1 MWRQVYLR
9 LRSLFRWHRQER
21 ELDEEIRFHLANET
35 EEQIAAGMAPEEA
48 RAAAHHDFGNVTL
61 IRELTRETWGWAP
74 AERFLQDIRS
84 AIRGM
89 QKARGWTL
97 VVLVSLALGI
107 GANTALFSAVDGMLF
122 RTLPVADPDGLVR
135 LRWTGDNG
143 AARAVTSS
151 GSTGGMGVSGSFS
164 YPVFEALRDA
174 NETLAGMFAATP
186 TSLTLVVD
194 GRAEIAT
201 GLAATGDYFRVL
213 GVQPAAGRA
222 IVPDDDRPGAEP
234 VVMISHSFRERRF
247 GPEGNPIGTVIRVN
261 DVPTTIVGVLPPGY
275 AGVRR
280 PDATAADVHLPLA
293 TLPLPEG
300 DDRLTDATMWWLP
313 IMGRLRPGVTPAQV
327 QGNLDEVL
335 RVAAQSALASFLD
348 GLTEEERGRARNRN
362 RSAEPRLLVDSGRQG
377 LYDANPRSSGQA
389 LVLGVVFTLVLLIVC
404 ANVATLLLSR
414 AVSRQREVAIRM
426 SLGATRG
433 RLIRQLVT
441 ESLFL
446 SSAGGM
452 LALTLAWAAR
462 RLLPFGQANPFDWR
476 VFAFAGGLSLAAGI
490 VFSLVPAL
498 RATRADPAGA
508 LKEQSRS
515 VTLSRSRLSRA
526 LIVAQVAVSLALLV
540 GAGLFLKTLANLRG
554 VDVGF
559 NPEQVLLF
567 QMDSTRSGYDPE
579 ESVALYAR
587 IGDRVRALP
596 GVRSVTIAQTALLAG
611 GVWKSTVHVE
621 GQTGAGHVAHMMT
634 VAHGFFDTMEIALL
648 AGRGFEPRDDGV
660 ALRIAVINA
669 AAATEL
675 FGTDDAV
682 GRRFG
687 FQSEER
693 GEIEVVGVVRDTR
706 YDDLRGAAPPTVFRS
721 AVQSP
726 LRSATFAV
734 RTAGP
739 PNALTPAV
747 RESIR
752 QIDPRL
758 PIMNVTTQTAAIE
771 ERLSDERLIAV
782 AYASFG
788 GLATLL
794 ASIGLF
800 GLASYTVTRRTGEI
814 GVRMALGAPS
824 TGIAWMVLRE
834 SLVLVAAG
842 VAAGVGTVLLAGPLV
857 ASMIHGLAPTDP
869 VTIVQ
874 AAALLAGIAGAAAYL
889 PARRAARVDPLTA
902 LQAGAPGRTRRRG
915 PPSL

>member
-1 MWRQVYLR
+1 M
-9 LRSLFRWHRQER
+9 
-21 ELDEEIRFHLANET
+21 
-35 EEQIAAGMAPEEA
+35 
-48 RAAAHHDFGNVTL
+48 
-61 IRELTRETWGWAP
+61 
-74 AERFLQDIRS
+74 
-84 AIRGM
+84 
-89 QKARGWTL
+89 
-97 VVLVSLALGI
+97 VLVSLALGI

-135 LRWTGDNG
+135 LRWTGENG
-143 AARAVTSS
+143 AARGVMSS
-151 GSTGGMGVSGSFS
+151 GATGGIGVSGSFS

-174 NETLAGMFAATP
+174 GETLAGMFAATP

-222 IVPDDDRPGAEP
+222 IVPDDDRPGAGP
-234 VVMISHSFRERRF
+234 VAMISHSFRERRF
-247 GPEGNPIGTVIRVN
+247 GPEADPVGTVIRVN

-275 AGVRR
+275 VGIRR
-280 PDATAADVHLPLA
+280 PDAAAADVHLPLA
-293 TLPLPEG
+293 TLPLPAG

-313 IMGRLRPGVTPAQV
+313 IMGRLARGATPAQV
-327 QGNLDEVL
+327 QGNLDGVL
-335 RVAAQSALASFLD
+335 RAAAQSALASFLD
-348 GLTEEERGRARNRN
+348 GLPEDDRGLARNRN
-362 RSAEPRLLVDSGRQG
+362 RSAEPRLLVSSGRQG
-377 LYDANPRSSGQA
+377 LYDASPRSSGQA
-389 LVLGVVFTLVLLIVC
+389 LVLGVVVALVLLIVC

-414 AVSRQREVAIRM
+414 AASREREVAIRM
-426 SLGATRG
+426 SVGATRG

-441 ESLFL
+441 ESLLL
-446 SSAGGM
+446 SAAGGL
-452 LALTLAWAAR
+452 LALPVAWAAR
-462 RLLPFGQANPFDWR
+462 SLLPFGQASPFDWR
-476 VFAFAGGLSLAAGI
+476 VFAFAGVLSLVAGI
-490 VFSLVPAL
+490 AFSLVPAL

-515 VTLSRSRLSRA
+515 VALSRSRLSRA

-567 QMDSTRSGYDPE
+567 QMDSTRSGYAPE
-579 ESVALYAR
+579 DSVALYAR
-587 IGDRVRALP
+587 VADRLRALP
-596 GVRSVTIAQTALLAG
+596 GVRSVTMAQTALLGG
-611 GVWKSTVHVE
+611 GVWMSTVHVE
-621 GQTGAGHVAHMMT
+621 GQTGAGRGTHMMT
-634 VAHGFFDTMEIALL
+634 VAPGFFDTMEIPLL
-648 AGRGFEPRDDGV
+648 AGRGFEPRDDADAPRV
-660 ALRIAVINA
+660 AVINA

-687 FQSEER
+687 FDPEER
-693 GEIEVVGVVRDTR
+693 GEVEVVGVVRDTR
-706 YDDLRGAAPPTVFRS
+706 YDELRGAAPTTVFRS

-726 LRSATFAV
+726 LRSATFAL

-752 QIDPRL
+752 EIDPRL

-771 ERLSDERLIAV
+771 ERMSAERLYAV

-788 GLATLL
+788 ALATLL
-794 ASIGLF
+794 AAIGLF
-800 GLASYTVTRRTGEI
+800 GLASYTVTRRTAEI
-814 GVRMALGAPS
+814 GIRMALGAPA

-842 VAAGVGTVLLAGPLV
+842 VAAGVGAVLLAGRLV
-857 ASMIHGLAPTDP
+857 ASLIHGLAPTDP

-874 AAALLAGIAGAAAYL
+874 AATLLAGIAAAAVWL

-902 LQAGAPGRTRRRG
+902 LQDE
-915 PPSL
+915 

>member
-1 MWRQVYLR
+1 MN
-9 LRSLFRWHRQER
+9 
-21 ELDEEIRFHLANET
+21 EEFGFHVEMET
-35 EEQIAAGMAPEEA
+35 ERLVRDAGLDPREARRRA
-48 RAAAHHDFGNVTL
+48 RAAFGGVEAHKEALRDG
-61 IRELTRETWGWAP
+61 RGWAWLTGLTLDLKLGYRVL
-74 AERFLQDIRS
+74 E
-84 AIRGM
+84 
-89 QKARGWTL
+89 KARGWTL

-143 AARAVTSS
+143 AARNVMSS

-164 YPVFEALRDA
+164 YPVFEALRDS
-174 NETLAGMFAATP
+174 NETLAGMLAATL

-194 GRAEIAT
+194 GRAEMAT

-234 VVMISHSFRERRF
+234 VAMISHSFRERRF
-247 GPEGNPIGTVIRVN
+247 GPEGSPIGTVIRVN

-280 PDATAADVHLPLA
+280 PDGAAADVHLPLA

-300 DDRLTDATMWWLP
+300 DDRLTDATFWWLP
-313 IMGRLRPGVTPAQV
+313 IMGRLRPGVTPARV
-327 QGNLDEVL
+327 QGNLDGVL
-335 RVAAQSALASFLD
+335 RAAAQSALASFLD

-389 LVLGVVFTLVLLIVC
+389 LVLGVVVTLVLLIVC

-426 SLGATRG
+426 SVGATRG

-441 ESLFL
+441 ESLLL
-446 SSAGGM
+446 SAAGGM
-452 LALTLAWAAR
+452 LALPVAWAAR
-462 RLLPFGQANPFDWR
+462 RLLPFGQTNPF
-476 VFAFAGGLSLAAGI
+476 
-490 VFSLVPAL
+490 
-498 RATRADPAGA
+498 
-508 LKEQSRS
+508 
-515 VTLSRSRLSRA
+515 
-526 LIVAQVAVSLALLV
+526 
-540 GAGLFLKTLANLRG
+540 
-554 VDVGF
+554 
-559 NPEQVLLF
+559 
-567 QMDSTRSGYDPE
+567 Y
-579 ESVALYAR
+579 
-587 IGDRVRALP
+587 
-596 GVRSVTIAQTALLAG
+596 
-611 GVWKSTVHVE
+611 
-621 GQTGAGHVAHMMT
+621 
-634 VAHGFFDTMEIALL
+634 
-648 AGRGFEPRDDGV
+648 
-660 ALRIAVINA
+660 
-669 AAATEL
+669 
-675 FGTDDAV
+675 
-682 GRRFG
+682 
-687 FQSEER
+687 
-693 GEIEVVGVVRDTR
+693 VVGVVRDTR

-721 AVQSP
+721 AIQSP

-771 ERLSDERLIAV
+771 ERLSDERLFAV

-794 ASIGLF
+794 AAIGLF

-824 TGIAWMVLRE
+824 PGIAWMVLRE

-842 VAAGVGTVLLAGPLV
+842 VAAGVGTVLLAGRLV
-857 ASMIHGLAPTDP
+857 ASLIHGLAPTDP
-869 VTIVQ
+869 VTILQ
-874 AAALLAGIAGAAAYL
+874 AATLLAGIAAAAAYF

-902 LQAGAPGRTRRRG
+902 LLGD
-915 PPSL
+915 

>member
-1 MWRQVYLR
+1 MLR
-9 LRSLFRWHRQER
+9 DLRH
-21 ELDEEIRFHLANET
+21 
-35 EEQIAAGMAPEEA
+35 
-48 RAAAHHDFGNVTL
+48 
-61 IRELTRETWGWAP
+61 
-74 AERFLQDIRS
+74 
-84 AIRGM
+84 AIRVLE
-89 QKARGWTL
+89 KARGWTL

-135 LRWTGDNG
+135 LRWTGANA
-143 AARAVTSS
+143 AARAVMSF
-151 GSTGGMGVSGSFS
+151 GYTGRRGVSGSFS
-164 YPVFEALRDA
+164 YAVFEALRDA

-186 TSLTLVVD
+186 TSLNLVVD

-201 GLAATGDYFRVL
+201 GLATTGDYFRVL

-234 VVMISHSFRERRF
+234 VAMISHSFRERRF
-247 GPEGNPIGTVIRVN
+247 GPEGSPVGTVIRVN

-280 PDATAADVHLPLA
+280 PDAAAADVHLPLA

-300 DDRLTDATMWWLP
+300 DDDRLADATLWWLS
-313 IMGRLRPGVTPAQV
+313 IMGRLTPGTTPAQV
-327 QGNLDEVL
+327 QGNLDGVL
-335 RVAAQSALASFLD
+335 RAAAQSALASFLD
-348 GLTEEERGRARNRN
+348 GLTEQERGRARNRN
-362 RSAEPRLLVDSGRQG
+362 RGAELRLLVDSGRQG
-377 LYDANPRSSGQA
+377 LYDASPRSSGQA
-389 LVLGVVFTLVLLIVC
+389 LVLGVVVTLVLLIVC

-426 SLGATRG
+426 SVGATRG

-441 ESLFL
+441 ESLL
-446 SSAGGM
+446 VSAAGGM
-452 LALTLAWAAR
+452 LALPVAWAAR
-462 RLLPFGQANPFDWR
+462 RLLPFGQTNPFDWR
-476 VFAFAGGLSLAAGI
+476 VFAFAGGLSLAAG
-490 VFSLVPAL
+490 VAFSLVPAL
-498 RATRADPAGA
+498 RATRADPSGA

-540 GAGLFLKTLANLRG
+540 GAGLFLKTLANLRS

-587 IGDRVRALP
+587 IGDRVRTLP
-596 GVRSVTIAQTALLAG
+596 GVRSVTMAQTALLGG
-611 GVWKSTVHVE
+611 GVWISTAHVE
-621 GQTGAGHVAHMMT
+621 GQTGAGHGAHMMT
-634 VAHGFFDTMEIALL
+634 VAPGFFDTMEIPLL
-648 AGRGFEPRDDGV
+648 AGRGFEPRDDGDAPRV
-660 ALRIAVINA
+660 AVINA
-669 AAATEL
+669 AAAMEL

-687 FQSEER
+687 FQPEER
-693 GEIEVVGVVRDTR
+693 GEIDVVGVVRDTR

-721 AVQSP
+721 AIQSP

-758 PIMNVTTQTAAIE
+758 PIVNVTTQTTAIE
-771 ERLSDERLIAV
+771 EQLSDERLYAV

-794 ASIGLF
+794 AAIGLF
-800 GLASYTVTRRTGEI
+800 GLASYTVTRRSGEF
-814 GVRMALGAPS
+814 GVRMALGASS
-824 TGIAWMVLRE
+824 TGIAWLVLRE

-842 VAAGVGTVLLAGPLV
+842 VAAGVGTVLLAGRLV
-857 ASMIHGLAPTDP
+857 ASLIHGLAPTDP
-869 VTIVQ
+869 VTILQ
-874 AAALLAGIAGAAAYL
+874 AAALLAGIAAAAAYL

-902 LQAGAPGRTRRRG
+902 LQDE
-915 PPSL
+915 

>member
-1 MWRQVYLR
+1 MLTDLR
-9 LRSLFRWHRQER
+9 HAVRVL
-21 ELDEEIRFHLANET
+21 
-35 EEQIAAGMAPEEA
+35 G
-48 RAAAHHDFGNVTL
+48 
-61 IRELTRETWGWAP
+61 
-74 AERFLQDIRS
+74 
-84 AIRGM
+84 
-89 QKARGWTL
+89 KAKGWTL

-143 AARAVTSS
+143 AARGVMSA
-151 GSTGGMGVSGSFS
+151 GATGGMGVSGSFS

-174 NETLAGMFAATP
+174 GDTLAGMFAATP

-222 IVPDDDRPGAEP
+222 IGPDDDRPGAEP
-234 VVMISHSFRERRF
+234 VAMISHSFRERRF
-247 GPEGNPIGTVIRVN
+247 GPETDPVGTVIRVN

-275 AGVRR
+275 AGIRR

-293 TLPLPEG
+293 TLRLPEG
-300 DDRLTDATMWWLP
+300 YGSLTDATFWWLP
-313 IMGRLRPGVTPAQV
+313 IMGRLAPGATAAQV
-327 QGNLDEVL
+327 QGNLDGVL
-335 RVAAQSALASFLD
+335 RAAAQSALASLLD
-348 GLTEEERGRARNRN
+348 GLTEEERGLARNRN
-362 RSAEPRLLVDSGRQG
+362 RSAEPRLLVSSGRQG
-377 LYDANPRSSGQA
+377 LYDASPRSSGQA
-389 LVLGVVFTLVLLIVC
+389 LVLGVVVALVLLIVC
-404 ANVATLLLSR
+404 ANLATLLLSR
-414 AVSRQREVAIRM
+414 AASREREAAIRM
-426 SLGATRG
+426 SVGATRG
-433 RLIRQLVT
+433 RLVRQLVT
-441 ESLFL
+441 ESLLL
-446 SSAGGM
+446 SAAGGT
-452 LALTLAWAAR
+452 LALPVAWAAR
-462 RLLPFGQANPFDWR
+462 RLLPFGQASPFDWR
-476 VFAFAGGLSLAAGI
+476 VFVFAGGLSLAAGI
-490 VFSLVPAL
+490 AFSLVPAL

-515 VTLSRSRLSRA
+515 MALSRSRLSRA

-567 QMDSTRSGYDPE
+567 QLDSTRSGYEPE
-579 ESVALYAR
+579 ESVALYGR
-587 IGDRVRALP
+587 IADRLRALP
-596 GVRSVTIAQTALLAG
+596 GVRSVTVAQTALLGG
-611 GVWKSTVHVE
+611 GVWMSTVHVE
-621 GQTGAGHVAHMMT
+621 GQTGAGQGTHMMT
-634 VAHGFFDTMEIALL
+634 VAPGFFDTMEIPLL
-648 AGRGFEPRDDGV
+648 AGRGFEPRDDADAPRV
-660 ALRIAVINA
+660 AVING

-687 FQSEER
+687 FDAEER
-693 GEIEVVGVVRDTR
+693 GEVEVVGIVRDTR
-706 YDDLRGAAPPTVFRS
+706 YNDLRGEAPPTVFRS

-747 RESIR
+747 RESVR

-758 PIMNVTTQTAAIE
+758 PIMNVTTQTAAIAE
-771 ERLSDERLIAV
+771 RMSAERLYAV

-794 ASIGLF
+794 AAIGLF

-814 GVRMALGAPS
+814 GIRMALGAPA

-842 VAAGVGTVLLAGPLV
+842 VAAGVGMVLLAGRLV
-857 ASMIHGLAPTDP
+857 ASLIHGLAPTDP

-874 AAALLAGIAGAAAYL
+874 AAALLAVIAAAAAWL

-902 LQAGAPGRTRRRG
+902 LQDE
-915 PPSL
+915 

>member
-1 MWRQVYLR
+1 M
-9 LRSLFRWHRQER
+9 
-21 ELDEEIRFHLANET
+21 
-35 EEQIAAGMAPEEA
+35 
-48 RAAAHHDFGNVTL
+48 
-61 IRELTRETWGWAP
+61 
-74 AERFLQDIRS
+74 
-84 AIRGM
+84 
-89 QKARGWTL
+89 
-97 VVLVSLALGI
+97 VLVSLALGI
-107 GANTALFSAVDGMLF
+107 DANSALFSAVDGMLF
-122 RTLPVADPDGLVR
+122 RYDAGGRPRRPRAPALD
-135 LRWTGDNG
+135 G

-151 GSTGGMGVSGSFS
+151 GATGGMGVSGSFS

-174 NETLAGMFAATP
+174 NETLAGMFAATA

-234 VVMISHSFRERRF
+234 VAMISHSFRERRF
-247 GPEGNPIGTVIRVN
+247 GPEASPVGTVIRVN

-275 AGVRR
+275 AGIHR
-280 PDATAADVHLPLA
+280 PDAAAADVHLPLA

-300 DDRLTDATMWWLP
+300 DDRLADATFWWLP
-313 IMGRLRPGVTPAQV
+313 IMGRLKPRATPDQV
-327 QGNLDEVL
+327 QGNLDGVL
-335 RVAAQSALASFLD
+335 RAAAQSALASLLD
-348 GLTEEERGRARNRN
+348 GLTEEERGRARYRN
-362 RSAEPRLLVDSGRQG
+362 RSAEPQLLVDSGRQG
-377 LYDANPRSSGQA
+377 LYDANPRSSDQA
-389 LVLGVVFTLVLLIVC
+389 LILGVVVTLVLLIVC

-414 AVSRQREVAIRM
+414 SVSRHREVAIRM
-426 SLGATRG
+426 SVGATRG
-433 RLIRQLVT
+433 RLIRQLMT

-446 SSAGGM
+446 STAGGM
-452 LALTLAWAAR
+452 LALPLAWAAR
-462 RLLPFGQANPFDWR
+462 RLLPFGQSSPFDWR
-476 VFAFAGGLSLAAGI
+476 VFAFAGVVSLAAGMA
-490 VFSLVPAL
+490 FSLVPAL

-508 LKEQSRS
+508 LQEQSRS
-515 VTLSRSRLSRA
+515 VTLSRSRLGRA
-526 LIVAQVAVSLALLV
+526 LIVAQVAVSLALLG
-540 GAGLFLKTLANLRG
+540 GAGLFLKTLANLRA
-554 VDVGF
+554 
-559 NPEQVLLF
+559 
-567 QMDSTRSGYDPE
+567 STSASTPIRCCCSRWTRPGAATTPRSRSRCTLGSAAPCG
-579 ESVALYAR
+579 SCPACAR
-587 IGDRVRALP
+587 SPWPRPRCWG
-596 GVRSVTIAQTALLAG
+596 G

-621 GQTGAGHVAHMMT
+621 GESDSGRTAHMMT
-634 VAHGFFDTMEIALL
+634 VAPGFFDTMEIPLL
-648 AGRGFEPRDDGV
+648 AGRAFEPRDDGDASRV
-660 ALRIAVINA
+660 AVINA

-687 FQSEER
+687 FQPEER
-693 GEIEVVGVVRDTR
+693 GDIEVVGIVRDTR
-706 YDDLRGAAPPTVFRS
+706 YEDLRGTAPPTVFRS

-758 PIMNVTTQTAAIE
+758 PIMNVTTQSAAVE
-771 ERLSDERLIAV
+771 ERLSDERLVAV

-788 GLATLL
+788 GLAMLL
-794 ASIGLF
+794 AVIGLF
-800 GLASYTVTRRTGEI
+800 GLASFTVTRRTGEF

-842 VAAGVGTVLLAGPLV
+842 VAAGVGAVLLAGPLV

-874 AAALLAGIAGAAAYL
+874 AAALLAGIEAAAAWF

-902 LQAGAPGRTRRRG
+902 LRNE
-915 PPSL
+915 

>member
-9 LRSLFRWHRQER
+9 LRSLFRRHRQER
-21 ELDEEIRFHLANET
+21 ELDEEIRFHLTNET
-35 EEQIAAGMAPEEA
+35 EEQIAAGMSPEEA
-48 RAAAHHDFGNVTL
+48 RAAARRDFGNVTL

-74 AERFLQDIRS
+74 AERFLHDIRS

-89 QKARGWTL
+89 QKAKGWTL

-143 AARAVTSS
+143 AANRMRSFGARGVG
-151 GSTGGMGVSGSFS
+151 GSESFS

-174 NETLAGMFAATP
+174 DETLAGMFVATP
-186 TSLTLVVD
+186 MSLTLVVD

-201 GLAATGDYFRVL
+201 GLAVTGDYFRVL

-234 VVMISHSFRERRF
+234 VAMVSHSFRERRF
-247 GPEGNPIGTVIRVN
+247 DPEADPTGTVIRVN

-275 AGVRR
+275 AGIRR

-293 TLPLPEG
+293 TLRLPEG
-300 DDRLTDATMWWLP
+300 YGSLTDATFWWLP
-313 IMGRLRPGVTPAQV
+313 IMGRLAPGATPAQV
-327 QGNLDEVL
+327 QGNLDGVL
-335 RVAAQSALASFLD
+335 RAAAQSALASFLD
-348 GLTEEERGRARNRN
+348 GLPEEERGLARNRN
-362 RSAEPRLLVDSGRQG
+362 RSAEPRLLVSSGRQG
-377 LYDANPRSSGQA
+377 LYDANPQSSGQA
-389 LVLGVVFTLVLLIVC
+389 LVLGVVVALVLLIVC

-414 AVSRQREVAIRM
+414 AASRGREVAIRM
-426 SLGATRG
+426 SVGATRG

-446 SSAGGM
+446 SAAGGM
-452 LALTLAWAAR
+452 LALPVAWAAR
-462 RLLPFGQANPFDWR
+462 RLLPFGQASPFDWR
-476 VFAFAGGLSLAAGI
+476 VFAFAGVVSLAAGMA
-490 VFSLVPAL
+490 FSLVPAL

-508 LKEQSRS
+508 LQEQSRS

-567 QMDSTRSGYDPE
+567 QLDSTRSGYAPE

-587 IGDRVRALP
+587 IADRMRALP
-596 GVRSVTIAQTALLAG
+596 GVRSVTMSQTALLG
-611 GVWKSTVHVE
+611 GGRSRGTVYVE
-621 GQTGAGHVAHMMT
+621 GRTGAGQGTHMMT
-634 VAHGFFDTMEIALL
+634 VAPGFFDTMEIPLL
-648 AGRGFEPRDDGV
+648 AGRGFEPRDDADAPRV
-660 ALRIAVINA
+660 AVINA

-682 GRRFG
+682 GQQFG
-687 FQSEER
+687 FGQEER
-693 GEIEVVGVVRDTR
+693 GEVEVVGVVRDTH
-706 YDDLRGAAPPTVFRS
+706 YDDLRDAAPPTVFRS
-721 AVQSP
+721 AAQSP
-726 LRSATFAV
+726 LRAATFAV

-758 PIMNVTTQTAAIE
+758 PIMNVTTQTAAIAE
-771 ERLSDERLIAV
+771 RMSNERLYAV

-794 ASIGLF
+794 AAIGLF

-814 GVRMALGAPS
+814 GIRMALGAPS

-842 VAAGVGTVLLAGPLV
+842 VAAGVGAVLLAGPLV
-857 ASMIHGLAPTDP
+857 GSMIHGLAPTDP
-869 VTIVQ
+869 VTIAQ
-874 AAALLAGIAGAAAYL
+874 AVALLAGIAAAAVWL

-902 LQAGAPGRTRRRG
+902 LQNE
-915 PPSL
+915 

>member
-1 MWRQVYLR
+1 MLSDLR
-9 LRSLFRWHRQER
+9 HAVRVLGK
-21 ELDEEIRFHLANET
+21 
-35 EEQIAAGMAPEEA
+35 AG
-48 RAAAHHDFGNVTL
+48 
-61 IRELTRETWGWAP
+61 
-74 AERFLQDIRS
+74 
-84 AIRGM
+84 
-89 QKARGWTL
+89 GWTL

-143 AARAVTSS
+143 AARGVMSA
-151 GSTGGMGVSGSFS
+151 GATGGRGVSGSFS
-164 YPVFEALRDA
+164 YPAFEALRDA
-174 NETLAGMFAATP
+174 GETLGGMFAATP

-201 GLAATGDYFRVL
+201 GLAATGDYLRVL

-234 VVMISHSFRERRF
+234 VAMISHAFRERRF
-247 GPEGNPIGTVIRVN
+247 GPEADPVGTVIRVN
-261 DVPTTIVGVLPPGY
+261 DVPTTIVGVLPSGY
-275 AGVRR
+275 AGIRR

-293 TLPLPEG
+293 TLPLPAG
-300 DDRLTDATMWWLP
+300 DDRLADATFWWLP
-313 IMGRLRPGVTPAQV
+313 IMGRLAPGATAAQV
-327 QGNLDEVL
+327 QGNLDGVL
-335 RVAAQSALASFLD
+335 RAAAQSALASFLD
-348 GLTEEERGRARNRN
+348 GLPEEERGLARNRN
-362 RSAEPRLLVDSGRQG
+362 RSTEPRLLVSSGRQG
-377 LYDANPRSSGQA
+377 LYDASPRSSGQA
-389 LVLGVVFTLVLLIVC
+389 LVLGVVVALVLLIVC

-414 AVSRQREVAIRM
+414 AASREREVAIRM
-426 SLGATRG
+426 SVGATRG
-433 RLIRQLVT
+433 RLVRQLLT
-441 ESLFL
+441 ESLLL
-446 SSAGGM
+446 SAAGGT
-452 LALTLAWAAR
+452 LALPVAWAAR
-462 RLLPFGQANPFDWR
+462 RLLPFGQAGSFDWR

-490 VFSLVPAL
+490 AFSLVPAL
-498 RATRADPAGA
+498 RATRADPASA

-515 VTLSRSRLSRA
+515 MALSRSRLSRA

-567 QMDSTRSGYDPE
+567 QLDSTRSGYAPE

-587 IGDRVRALP
+587 VADRLRVLP
-596 GVRSVTIAQTALLAG
+596 GVRSVTMAQTALLGG
-611 GVWKSTVHVE
+611 GVWMSTVHVE
-621 GQTGAGHVAHMMT
+621 GQAGTGQGTHMMT
-634 VAHGFFDTMEIALL
+634 VAPGFFDTMEIPLL
-648 AGRGFEPRDDGV
+648 AGRGFEPRDDRDAPRV
-660 ALRIAVINA
+660 AVINA

-687 FQSEER
+687 FDPEER
-693 GEIEVVGVVRDTR
+693 GEVEVVGVVRDTR
-706 YDDLRGAAPPTVFRS
+706 YDDLRGAAPATVFRS

-726 LRSATFAV
+726 LRSSTFAL
-734 RTAGP
+734 RTAGS

-747 RESIR
+747 RESVR

-758 PIMNVTTQTAAIE
+758 PIMNVTTQTAAIAE
-771 ERLSDERLIAV
+771 RMSAERLYAV

-794 ASIGLF
+794 AAIGLF

-814 GVRMALGAPS
+814 GIRMALGAPA

-842 VAAGVGTVLLAGPLV
+842 VAAGVGTVLLAGRLV
-857 ASMIHGLAPTDP
+857 ASLIHGLAPTDP

-874 AAALLAGIAGAAAYL
+874 AAVLLAVIAAAAAWL

-902 LQAGAPGRTRRRG
+902 LQDE
-915 PPSL
+915 

>member
-9 LRSLFRWHRQER
+9 LRSLFRRHRQER
-21 ELDEEIRFHLANET
+21 ELDEEIRFHLANEA
-35 EEQIAAGMAPEEA
+35 EEQIAAGMPPDEA
-48 RAAAHHDFGNVTL
+48 RAAARRDFGNVTL

-74 AERFLQDIRS
+74 AERFLHDIRS

-89 QKARGWTL
+89 QKAKGWTL

-143 AARAVTSS
+143 AANRMRSFGARGV
-151 GSTGGMGVSGSFS
+151 GVSESFS

-174 NETLAGMFAATP
+174 DETLAGMFAAAP
-186 TSLTLVVD
+186 MSLTLVVD

-201 GLAATGDYFRVL
+201 GLAVTGDYFRVL

-234 VVMISHSFRERRF
+234 VAMVSHSFRERRF
-247 GPEGNPIGTVIRVN
+247 GPEADPTGTVIRVN

-275 AGVRR
+275 AGIRR

-293 TLPLPEG
+293 ALRLPEG
-300 DDRLTDATMWWLP
+300 YGSLTDATFWWLP
-313 IMGRLRPGVTPAQV
+313 IMGRLAPGATPAQV
-327 QGNLDEVL
+327 QGNLDGVL
-335 RVAAQSALASFLD
+335 RAAAQSALASFLD
-348 GLTEEERGRARNRN
+348 GLPEEERGLARNRN
-362 RSAEPRLLVDSGRQG
+362 RSAEPRLLVSSGRQG
-377 LYDANPRSSGQA
+377 LYDASPQSSGQA
-389 LVLGVVFTLVLLIVC
+389 RVLGVVVTLVLLIVC

-414 AVSRQREVAIRM
+414 AGSRGREVAIRM
-426 SLGATRG
+426 SVGATRG

-446 SSAGGM
+446 SAAGGT
-452 LALTLAWAAR
+452 LALPLAWAAR
-462 RLLPFGQANPFDWR
+462 RLLPFGQASPFDWR
-476 VFAFAGGLSLAAGI
+476 VFAFAGVVSLAAGMA
-490 VFSLVPAL
+490 FSLMPAL

-508 LKEQSRS
+508 LQEQSRS

-567 QMDSTRSGYDPE
+567 QLDSTRSGYAPE

-587 IGDRVRALP
+587 IADRMRALP
-596 GVRSVTIAQTALLAG
+596 GVRSVTMSQTALLG
-611 GVWKSTVHVE
+611 GGRSRGTVYVE
-621 GQTGAGHVAHMMT
+621 GRTGAGQGTHMMT
-634 VAHGFFDTMEIALL
+634 VAPGFFDTMEIPLL
-648 AGRGFEPRDDGV
+648 AGRGFEPRDDADAPRV
-660 ALRIAVINA
+660 AVINA

-682 GRRFG
+682 GQQFG
-687 FQSEER
+687 FGQEER
-693 GEIEVVGVVRDTR
+693 GEVEVVGVVRDTH
-706 YDDLRGAAPPTVFRS
+706 YDDLRDAAPPTVFRS
-721 AVQSP
+721 AAQSP
-726 LRSATFAV
+726 LRAATFAV

-758 PIMNVTTQTAAIE
+758 PIMNVTTQTAAIAE
-771 ERLSDERLIAV
+771 RMSNERLYAV

-794 ASIGLF
+794 AAIGLF

-814 GVRMALGAPS
+814 GIRMALGAPS

-842 VAAGVGTVLLAGPLV
+842 VAAGVGAVLLAGPLV
-857 ASMIHGLAPTDP
+857 GSMIHGLAPTDP
-869 VTIVQ
+869 VTIAQ
-874 AAALLAGIAGAAAYL
+874 AVALLAGIAAAAVWL

-902 LQAGAPGRTRRRG
+902 LQNE
-915 PPSL
+915 

>member
-1 MWRQVYLR
+1 M
-9 LRSLFRWHRQER
+9 
-21 ELDEEIRFHLANET
+21 
-35 EEQIAAGMAPEEA
+35 
-48 RAAAHHDFGNVTL
+48 
-61 IRELTRETWGWAP
+61 
-74 AERFLQDIRS
+74 
-84 AIRGM
+84 
-89 QKARGWTL
+89 
-97 VVLVSLALGI
+97 
-107 GANTALFSAVDGMLF
+107 
-122 RTLPVADPDGLVR
+122 R

-174 NETLAGMFAATP
+174 NETLAGMLAATP
-186 TSLTLVVD
+186 ASLTLVVD
-194 GRAEIAT
+194 GRAEMAT

-222 IVPDDDRPGAEP
+222 IVPADDRPGAEP
-234 VVMISHSFRERRF
+234 VAMISHSFRARRF
-247 GPEGNPIGTVIRVN
+247 GPEGSPIGTVIRVN

-275 AGVRR
+275 AGIRR
-280 PDATAADVHLPLA
+280 PDAAAADVHLPLA

-300 DDRLTDATMWWLP
+300 DDRLADATMWWLP
-313 IMGRLRPGVTPAQV
+313 IMGRLRPGVTPARV
-327 QGNLDEVL
+327 QGNLDGVL
-335 RVAAQSALASFLD
+335 RAAAQSALASFLG

-441 ESLFL
+441 ESLLL
-446 SSAGGM
+446 STAGGM
-452 LALTLAWAAR
+452 LALPVAWAAR

-490 VFSLVPAL
+490 AFSLVPAL

-515 VTLSRSRLSRA
+515 VTLARSRLSRA

-579 ESVALYAR
+579 ESVPLYAR

-596 GVRSVTIAQTALLAG
+596 GVRSVTMAQTALLGG

-621 GQTGAGHVAHMMT
+621 GQTGAGLGAHMMT
-634 VAHGFFDTMEIALL
+634 VAPGFFDTMEIPLL
-648 AGRGFEPRDDGV
+648 AGRGFEPRDDGDAPRV
-660 ALRIAVINA
+660 AVINA

-706 YDDLRGAAPPTVFRS
+706 YDDLRGAVPPTVFRS

-771 ERLSDERLIAV
+771 ERLSDERLFAV

-794 ASIGLF
+794 AAIGLF

-842 VAAGVGTVLLAGPLV
+842 VAAGVGTVLLAGRLV
-857 ASMIHGLAPTDP
+857 ASLIHGLAPTDP
-869 VTIVQ
+869 VTILQ
-874 AAALLAGIAGAAAYL
+874 AATLLAGIAAAAAYF

-902 LQAGAPGRTRRRG
+902 LQDD
-915 PPSL
+915 

>member
-1 MWRQVYLR
+1 MLSDLR
-9 LRSLFRWHRQER
+9 HAVRVL
-21 ELDEEIRFHLANET
+21 
-35 EEQIAAGMAPEEA
+35 G
-48 RAAAHHDFGNVTL
+48 
-61 IRELTRETWGWAP
+61 
-74 AERFLQDIRS
+74 
-84 AIRGM
+84 
-89 QKARGWTL
+89 KARGWTL

-143 AARAVTSS
+143 AARGVTSA
-151 GSTGGMGVSGSFS
+151 GATGGRGVSGSFS

-174 NETLAGMFAATP
+174 GDTLDGMFAATP

-213 GVQPAAGRA
+213 GVRPAAGRA

-234 VVMISHSFRERRF
+234 VAMISHAFRERRF
-247 GPEGNPIGTVIRVN
+247 GPEADPVGTVIRVN

-275 AGVRR
+275 AGIRR

-293 TLPLPEG
+293 TLRLPEG
-300 DDRLTDATMWWLP
+300 YGSLTDATFWWLP
-313 IMGRLRPGVTPAQV
+313 IMGRLAPGATAAQV
-327 QGNLDEVL
+327 QGNLDGVL
-335 RVAAQSALASFLD
+335 RAAAQSALASFLD
-348 GLTEEERGRARNRN
+348 GLPEDERGLARNRN
-362 RSAEPRLLVDSGRQG
+362 RSAEPRLLVSSGRQG
-377 LYDANPRSSGQA
+377 LYDASPRSSGQA
-389 LVLGVVFTLVLLIVC
+389 LVLGVVVALVLLIVC

-414 AVSRQREVAIRM
+414 AASREREVAIRM
-426 SLGATRG
+426 SVGATRG
-433 RLIRQLVT
+433 RLVRQLLT
-441 ESLFL
+441 ESLLL
-446 SSAGGM
+446 SAAGGT
-452 LALTLAWAAR
+452 LALPVAWAAR
-462 RLLPFGQANPFDWR
+462 RLLPFGQASPFDWR

-490 VFSLVPAL
+490 AFSLVPAL
-498 RATRADPAGA
+498 RATRAIPSNA

-515 VTLSRSRLSRA
+515 VALSRSRLSRV

-567 QMDSTRSGYDPE
+567 QLDSTRSGYEPE

-587 IGDRVRALP
+587 IADRLRALP
-596 GVRSVTIAQTALLAG
+596 GVRSVTVAQTALLGG
-611 GVWKSTVHVE
+611 GVWMSTVHVE
-621 GQTGAGHVAHMMT
+621 GQTGAGQGTHMMT
-634 VAHGFFDTMEIALL
+634 VAPGFFDTMEIPLL
-648 AGRGFEPRDDGV
+648 AGRGFEPRDYRDAPRV
-660 ALRIAVINA
+660 AVING

-687 FQSEER
+687 FDAEER
-693 GEIEVVGVVRDTR
+693 GEVEVVGIVRDTR
-706 YDDLRGAAPPTVFRS
+706 YNDLRGEAPPTVFRS

-726 LRSATFAV
+726 LRSATFAL

-747 RESIR
+747 RESVR

-758 PIMNVTTQTAAIE
+758 PVMNVTTQTAAIAE
-771 ERLSDERLIAV
+771 RMSAERLYAV

-794 ASIGLF
+794 AAIGLF

-814 GVRMALGAPS
+814 GIRMALGAPA

-842 VAAGVGTVLLAGPLV
+842 VAAGVGMVLLAGRLV
-857 ASMIHGLAPTDP
+857 ASLIHGLAPTDP
-869 VTIVQ
+869 VTIAQ
-874 AAALLAGIAGAAAYL
+874 AAALLAGIAAAAAWL

-902 LQAGAPGRTRRRG
+902 LQDE
-915 PPSL
+915 